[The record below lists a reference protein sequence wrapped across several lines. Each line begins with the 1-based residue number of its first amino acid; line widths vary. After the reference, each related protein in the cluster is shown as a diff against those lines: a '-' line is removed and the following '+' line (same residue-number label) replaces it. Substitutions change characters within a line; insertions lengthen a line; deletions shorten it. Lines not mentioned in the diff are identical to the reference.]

1 MKLTEKVA
9 GKLTERK
16 KLIVINV
23 ICVLALIVIMC
34 PLLIIAKYD
43 YPSADDWSFGKYM
56 YRAMQAGEGL
66 RGVFHAIYQTLS
78 QNAWEARFSILILS
92 ALQPAAFGE
101 HFYRITPYLMIGSVV
116 FSQLLLLGE
125 CIKDPKKE
133 NRWLIL
139 PIGIPVAMLQVL
151 YCPYPEESFYWYNG
165 SVNYTFVYSLSL
177 ILLTLYLEIG
187 IREIGRAKRILFT
200 VLACL
205 LAVLIGGNN
214 FATSVS
220 TMCLLL
226 CLQIVFL
233 ICRKDAFR
241 RTWLITLLETLS
253 VIKCVT
259 SPLTATRLN
268 GNFGG
273 SVANTPI
280 MAILLSFERTF
291 LNIISWTN
299 LKTLLVLLLILPFLW
314 KAVRKMQY
322 TFRLPGLFTALS
334 FGVYASQATATIYVD
349 GTMGGGRQGAILWYF
364 YVLWMA
370 ANVMYWCGW
379 IAKRDTIKAQ
389 PDQTDKRGKIDRLAQ
404 KYLLR
409 YCTVAGILLAAA
421 VLFGNVQST
430 TSYRAYRM
438 WRNGWAQA
446 YGAGWEE
453 RLKVLKDDSV
463 KNPVFTPLNYVE
475 LLMYTDLQPEGGY
488 TWVNGACA
496 EYYGKESVTVVAPG
510 QSQ

>member
-1 MKLTEKVA
+1 MI
-9 GKLTERK
+9 
-16 KLIVINV
+16 LINIA
-23 ICVLALIVIMC
+23 CVLALIVILW
-34 PLLIIAKYD
+34 PLLVIAKYD
-43 YPSADDWSFGKYM
+43 YPSADDWSFGVNM

-116 FSQLLLLGE
+116 FSQLLFLGE

-133 NRWLIL
+133 NRWLLL

-151 YCPYPEESFYWYNG
+151 YCPCPEESFYWYNG

-177 ILLTLYLEIG
+177 ILLTLYFEIG
-187 IREIGRAKRILFT
+187 IREIGKAKRILFT

-205 LAVLIGGNN
+205 LAILIGGNN

-364 YVLWMA
+364 YVLWMV

-379 IAKRDTIKAQ
+379 IAKCDTIVKKAEK
-389 PDQTDKRGKIDRLAQ
+389 TE

-409 YCTVAGILLAAA
+409 YCTVTGILLAAA

>member
-1 MKLTEKVA
+1 
-9 GKLTERK
+9 
-16 KLIVINV
+16 
-23 ICVLALIVIMC
+23 
-34 PLLIIAKYD
+34 
-43 YPSADDWSFGKYM
+43 
-56 YRAMQAGEGL
+56 MQAGEGIA
-66 RGVFHAIYQTLS
+66 GVFHAIYQTLA
-78 QNAWEARFSILILS
+78 QNVWEARFSILILS

-101 HFYRITPYLMIGSVV
+101 HFYRITPYLMIGSVIL
-116 FSQLLLLGE
+116 SQFLLLRE
-125 CIKDPKKE
+125 CIAGQAKE

-139 PIGIPVAMLQVL
+139 PIGIPMAILQVL

-177 ILLTLYLEIG
+177 VLLTLYLEIAL
-187 IREIGRAKRILFT
+187 RETGKAKRVVLT

-205 LAVLIGGNN
+205 LAILVGGNN
-214 FATSVS
+214 FSTSVS
-220 TMCLLL
+220 TMCLLI
-226 CLQIVFL
+226 CLQILFL

-241 RTWLITLLETLS
+241 RTWIVTLLETLS
-253 VIKCVT
+253 VLMCVT

-273 SVANTPI
+273 STANSPL
-280 MAILLSFERTF
+280 MAIWLSLERTF

-299 LKTLLVLLLILPFLW
+299 LKVLLLLVLLIPFLW
-314 KAVRKMQY
+314 KAVRKMNY
-322 TFRLPGLFTALS
+322 EFRFPGLFTALT

-364 YVLWMA
+364 YVLWMV
-370 ANVMYWCGW
+370 ANVLYWCGW
-379 IAKRDTIKAQ
+379 IAKRVLKAEKSEKA
-389 PDQTDKRGKIDRLAQ
+389 DLLAQ

-409 YCTVAGILLAAA
+409 YFAVTGALLAAV

-453 RLKVLKDDSV
+453 RITVLKDDSV
-463 KNPVFTPLNYVE
+463 KNPVFRPLNYVE
-475 LLMYTDLQPEGGY
+475 LLMYTDLQPENGY
-488 TWVNGACA
+488 VWVNWACA
-496 EYYGKESVTVVAPG
+496 EYYGKESVTVVAG
-510 QSQ
+510 MAGE

>member
-1 MKLTEKVA
+1 MSLVLIALFLKLSETMKT
-9 GKLTERK
+9 GKR
-16 KLIVINV
+16 
-23 ICVLALIVIMC
+23 
-34 PLLIIAKYD
+34 
-43 YPSADDWSFGKYM
+43 
-56 YRAMQAGEGL
+56 
-66 RGVFHAIYQTLS
+66 
-78 QNAWEARFSILILS
+78 
-92 ALQPAAFGE
+92 
-101 HFYRITPYLMIGSVV
+101 
-116 FSQLLLLGE
+116 LLL
-125 CIKDPKKE
+125 
-133 NRWLIL
+133 
-139 PIGIPVAMLQVL
+139 
-151 YCPYPEESFYWYNG
+151 
-165 SVNYTFVYSLSL
+165 TFLVM
-177 ILLTLYLEIG
+177 
-187 IREIGRAKRILFT
+187 
-200 VLACL
+200 L
-205 LAVLIGGNN
+205 LAILVGGDN

-226 CLQIVFL
+226 CLQILFL
-233 ICRKDAFR
+233 IYRKDAFR
-241 RTWLITLLETLS
+241 RTWVITLLETLS
-253 VIKCVT
+253 VLKCAT
-259 SPLTATRLN
+259 SPLTTARIN